1 MSKTILTVDD
11 SKTMRDMVNATLRES
26 GFNVLEAGDGEE
38 ALKVLTDSDV
48 VDMIITDINM
58 PKMDGIDLIK
68 NLRDIPKYK
77 FTPIIVL
84 TTEGG
89 NEMKERGKEAG
100 ATGWVTK
107 PFNPDKM
114 LQIVH
119 KLCA

>member
-1 MSKTILTVDD
+1 VSKTILTVDD